1 MFSSNLLSGP
11 HWDDY
16 SSMSKAEWAKSS
28 SGSSILNRIKTWVM
42 VLYSAAKASQAY
54 YTCRWIKTVRLCSV
68 SLLSS
73 LRDGLGGV
81 CIFTHVKPLPQN
93 YHVKLVFSFPYDFTG
108 SRTCV
113 CVLSI
118 DVGLPHVNEP
128 TVCFEWLLA
137 VWWHVW
143 LFSVGLYSLGYMV
156 VKPFF
161 PCPFLM
167 NESQFSLIGGALGR

>member
-1 MFSSNLLSGP
+1 M
-11 HWDDY
+11 
-16 SSMSKAEWAKSS
+16 
-28 SGSSILNRIKTWVM
+28 
-42 VLYSAAKASQAY
+42 
-54 YTCRWIKTVRLCSV
+54 
-68 SLLSS
+68 
-73 LRDGLGGV
+73 

-128 TVCFEWLLA
+128 TVFRMIISCLVTCLT
-137 VWWHVW
+137 
-143 LFSVGLYSLGYMV
+143 VGLYSLGYMV